1 MKYSFKL
8 GSIDAYGVQDSRIT
22 DLKVQLLS
30 ADGLTVHFSIDAPH
44 VIKTNSSISP
54 VDFDFISNGG
64 TSGDALILP
73 VNKTSAR
80 RLLNEDAFPANNNG
94 GPSGNDLQL
103 AEMPTQT
110 FKIPTDFP
118 SGDYVVRI
126 ICKVKGEDGLA
137 DQETSIKYQKIK
149 IEANCKKPT
158 N

>member
-1 MKYSFKL
+1 MLILQNHIANK
-8 GSIDAYGVQDSRIT
+8 
-22 DLKVQLLS
+22 
-30 ADGLTVHFSIDAPH
+30 
-44 VIKTNSSISP
+44 N
-54 VDFDFISNGG
+54 
-64 TSGDALILP
+64 ALINLVICISYTIYLCPFLP
-73 VNKTSAR
+73 EIKTSAR
-80 RLLNEDAFPANNNG
+80 RILNEDAFPANNNG